1 MKRVL
6 ILGASYTQTPL
17 YEAAKK
23 LGFETIAGS
32 IPGPYPGFELADET
46 AYMNIADPE
55 ECTAIAR
62 TLNLDGVCT
71 CGLDLG
77 MRSIGAIS
85 EACHLPGPSRESAE
99 RAGNKY
105 EMKKALVSA
114 GVQTARYFCIH
125 TEEELEAA
133 LEELPLP
140 VILKAVD
147 QMGSR
152 GIFRSNTKEEARENF
167 HKSMEATAK
176 DYCLVEEFIEGEIF
190 GVEAMIQNGKVLF
203 MLPNNIEAFV
213 VTTPTPVGHSVPF
226 RQEAELG
233 EQVRRQT
240 EKAIRALG
248 LDNCPVNC
256 DFIMRDGKVYVIE
269 LTGRSGATGLSEM
282 TGIYY
287 GLNYYEMI
295 LRLAV
300 GEDVSS
306 WFSGDIPCT
315 PNLTHTLMAERK
327 GIVREIVNRN
337 APAED
342 ILDLSFNIA
351 PGDAVQP
358 YTNGRDRIG
367 QVILKGSSLNACE
380 RRLKE
385 ILDRIILRLE
395 GDLPLWDTPITELTE
410 YNGNRIFCKREDTI
424 PFSFGGNKVRF
435 AQYYLE
441 DMEQK
446 GASAMILYGGW
457 HSNLCRILSAA
468 CLKKGIPCSMIHM
481 VDDID
486 PDEKSFNMTLIQSSG
501 VKEYRCH
508 KTEIAACVQKAM
520 EDFKAQGLE
529 PYYIHGDCYGKGNET
544 TPMRAY
550 VDAYREICQQ
560 ERSLGKH
567 FDYIFLATSTNSTQS
582 GLVAAHAMDGDDRKI
597 IGISVTR
604 SAERAGAVIAENLK
618 EYQRK
623 YDAAYRLC
631 CGPEILVE
639 DAYLAGGYGCENEE
653 IHRVIRE
660 TYLKDGMN
668 LDGTYTGKAFWGM
681 QEYLKSHHIEGKNIL
696 FLHTGGTPLF
706 YDALEGG
713 IFAES
718 SSGLK

>member
-6 ILGASYTQTPL
+6 VLGASYTQTPL
-17 YEAAKK
+17 YEAAKR
-23 LGFETIAGS
+23 LGIETIAGS
-32 IPGPYPGFELADET
+32 IPGDYPGFDLADET

-55 ECTAIAR
+55 ECAAIAEG
-62 TLNLDGVCT
+62 LNLDGVCT

-77 MRSIGAIS
+77 MRAIGAVS
-85 EACHLPGPSRESAE
+85 ERCHLPGPSREAAD
-99 RAGNKY
+99 RAGNKF
-105 EMKKALVSA
+105 EMKKALVAA
-114 GVQTARYFCIH
+114 GVQTARFFCIH
-125 TEEELEAA
+125 NEEELEAA
-133 LEELPLP
+133 LDQLPFP

-152 GIFRSNTKEEARENF
+152 GIFRSNTREEARENF
-167 HKSMEATAK
+167 HRSMEATAK

-190 GVEAMIQNGKVLF
+190 GVEAMIQNGRVLF
-203 MLPNNIEAFV
+203 MLPNNIEAFL

-226 RQEAELG
+226 KEEASLG
-233 EQVRRQT
+233 AQVREQT

-256 DFIMRDGKVYVIE
+256 DFIKRDGKVYVIE

-306 WFSGDIPCT
+306 WFQGDIPCT
-315 PNLTHTLMAERK
+315 PNLTHTLMADRK
-327 GIVREIVNRN
+327 GIVREIINRN
-337 APAED
+337 APSED
-342 ILDLSFNIA
+342 ILDLSFNIQ

-367 QVILKGSSLNACE
+367 QVILKGRTLGECE

-385 ILDRIILRLE
+385 ILDRISLRLE
-395 GDLPLWDTPITELTE
+395 GDLPLQDTPVMELNSIE
-410 YNGNRIFCKREDTI
+410 GNRIFSKREDTI

-441 DMEQK
+441 DMERR
-446 GASAMILYGGW
+446 GADAMILYGGY

-486 PDEKSFNMTLIQSSG
+486 PEEKSCNMTLIQASG

-508 KTEIAACVQKAM
+508 KDGIAACVQQAM
-520 EDFKAQGLE
+520 DDFRQQGRV
-529 PYYIHGDCYGKGNET
+529 PYYIHGNIYGKGNET

-550 VDAYREICQQ
+550 VDVYREICMQ
-560 ERSLGKH
+560 ERSMGLK

-604 SAERAGAVIAENLK
+604 SAERASTVIAENLK
-618 EYQRK
+618 AYQKK

-631 CGPEILVE
+631 CSPEILVE

-653 IHRVIRE
+653 IRQVIRE
-660 TYLKDGMN
+660 AYLKDGMN
-668 LDGTYTGKAFWGM
+668 LDATYTGKAFWGM
-681 QEYLKSHHIEGKNIL
+681 KEYLRTHHIQGKNVL

-706 YDALEGG
+706 FDALETGV
-713 IFAES
+713 FAPAE
-718 SSGLK
+718 

>member
-23 LGFETIAGS
+23 LGIETIAGS
-32 IPGPYPGFELADET
+32 IPGPYPGFDLADET
-46 AYMNIADPE
+46 AYMNIADPD
-55 ECTAIAR
+55 ECVAVASE
-62 TLNLDGVCT
+62 LNLDGVCT

-77 MRSIGAIS
+77 MRAIGAIS
-85 EACHLPGPSRESAE
+85 DTCHLPGPSRAAAE
-99 RAGNKY
+99 RAGNKF
-105 EMKKALVSA
+105 EMKKALVAA
-114 GVQTARYFCIH
+114 GVQTARFFCIH
-125 TEEELEAA
+125 NEEELEAA
-133 LEELPLP
+133 LDQLTFP

-152 GIFRSNTKEEARENF
+152 GIFRSNTREEARENF

-190 GVEAMIQNGKVLF
+190 GVEAMIQNGQVLF

-226 RQEAELG
+226 KEEATLG
-233 EQVRRQT
+233 AQVREQT

-256 DFIMRDGKVYVIE
+256 DFIKRDGKVYVIE

-300 GEDVSS
+300 GEDVSGY
-306 WFSGDIPCT
+306 FTGDIPRT
-315 PNLTHTLMAERK
+315 PNLTHTLMADRK

-337 APAED
+337 APADD
-342 ILDLSFNIA
+342 ILDLSFNIQ
-351 PGDAVQP
+351 PGDPVQP

-367 QVILKGSSLNACE
+367 QVILKGTTLAACE

-385 ILDRIILRLE
+385 ILDQISLRLE
-395 GDLPLWDTPITELTE
+395 GDLPIFDTPIMELSSCE
-410 YNGNRIFCKREDTI
+410 ENRIFCKREDTI

-441 DMEQK
+441 DMERK
-446 GASAMILYGGW
+446 GANAMILYGGY

-486 PDEKSFNMTLIQSSG
+486 PDEKSCNMTLIQSSG

-508 KTEIAACVQKAM
+508 KDGIAAAVQKAM
-520 EDFKAQGLE
+520 DDFREQGFE
-529 PYYIHGDCYGKGNET
+529 PYYIHGNIYGKGNET

-550 VDAYREICQQ
+550 VDVYREICQQ
-560 ERSLGKH
+560 ERTMGIS

-582 GLVAAHAMDGDDRKI
+582 GLVAAHAMDGDNRKI

-604 SAERAGAVIAENLK
+604 SAERAIAVIGANLK
-618 EYQRK
+618 EYQEK
-623 YDAAYRLC
+623 YNAAYRLC
-631 CGPEILVE
+631 CNPEILVE
-639 DAYLAGGYGCENEE
+639 DAYLAGGYGCENEG
-653 IHRVIRE
+653 IRQAIRDA
-660 TYLKDGMN
+660 YLKDGMN
-668 LDGTYTGKAFWGM
+668 LDATYTGKAFWGM
-681 QEYLKSHHIEGKNIL
+681 QEYLKSHHISGKNIL

-706 YDALEGG
+706 FDALETGV
-713 IFAES
+713 FDHA
-718 SSGLK
+718 